1 MKNQT
6 TCCRWNLQSPLLI
19 IQYIIKKT
27 QCPPQCVFVSL
38 CFFCTGRGCL
48 PLGLIQ
54 YLYILFRCLAHC
66 LCLTFTIFIMFSVYT
81 LSLKKKKKS
90 FSQGMWLS
98 LFVVLS
104 TRFLFSSL
112 NTIIWLCLIAIH
124 LNTRTNYPPLSGNS
138 AHPRMKT
145 ASRQGDHFFYIFARS
160 RTSTCALFTPKLESL
175 ESDLL
180 VQK

>member
-1 MKNQT
+1 MSTSVCFRQFVFFLH
-6 TCCRWNLQSPLLI
+6 REGLSP
-19 IQYIIKKT
+19 T
-27 QCPPQCVFVSL
+27 GPNTVSL
-38 CFFCTGRGCL
+38 YSFSMSRTLLVSHFHHL
-48 PLGLIQ
+48 
-54 YLYILFRCLAHC
+54 HHV
-66 LCLTFTIFIMFSVYT
+66 LCLYALF
-81 LSLKKKKKS
+81 KKKKKS